1 MKVHLGL
8 DWWPVGQGLFSSGR
22 LHYDNQVVSWVY
34 DCGTASSDR
43 HLLGSLHDFGREHTA
58 AGADGIDFAVLSH
71 FDRDHVSGFERLV
84 VRHPIHMVL
93 LPYIPLWQ
101 RLVIAAQQGIA
112 AEDALFRFFVN
123 PADYLFSIPGQQIG
137 EVVFVPPA
145 GSGGEGDGEFP
156 SAPVPEGPRPS
167 ELKVD
172 YGAPPDDER
181 PILAANIF
189 HDPRVRYLA
198 KGGRLLLRF
207 WEFVPYNDAEL
218 SVRADAAFRAAAE
231 PLIQRLMCPSRG
243 SPAVA
248 LRKLRSLYDRTFG
261 KTSFRRNQISLFLYS
276 GPLDHCSRA
285 DVNGW
290 DPRFEPGVWERFAQL
305 SPGDGMLETPDRL
318 NAMIRFYG
326 SSTRMAK
333 MGILQVMHHGAKSS
347 WHPGIAERL
356 CPVASIICSEPT
368 DNRYRHPHAEV
379 LRDFWS
385 HGAIQVD
392 SVGRMRLDLDI
403 YI

>member
-1 MKVHLGL
+1 MNVRLVL

-22 LHYDNQVVSWVY
+22 LHHDNQVASWVY

-43 HLLGSLHDFGREHTA
+43 HLLGSLYDFGREHTA

-123 PADYLFSIPGQQIG
+123 PAGYLFSIPGQQIGG

-145 GSGGEGDGEFP
+145 GSGGGEGGDGEFP
-156 SAPVPEGPRPS
+156 SAPAPEGPRPS

-181 PILAANIF
+181 PILAAHIF
-189 HDPRVRYLA
+189 HDPPRVRYLA
-198 KGGRLLLRF
+198 KGGRLLLPF
-207 WEFVPYNDAEL
+207 WEFVPPYNDAEL

-231 PLIQRLMCPSRG
+231 PLIQRLIRPSRG

-248 LRKLRSLYDRTFG
+248 LKKLRSLYDRTFG
-261 KTSFRRNQISLFLYS
+261 KTSSRRNQISLFLYS
-276 GPLDHCSRA
+276 GPLDHCSCA
-285 DVNGW
+285 DVMGGS
-290 DPRFEPGVWERFAQL
+290 PPVRARRLGAFCAAQ
-305 SPGDGMLETPDRL
+305 SGR
-318 NAMIRFYG
+318 
-326 SSTRMAK
+326 
-333 MGILQVMHHGAKSS
+333 
-347 WHPGIAERL
+347 WHA
-356 CPVASIICSEPT
+356 
-368 DNRYRHPHAEV
+368 RY
-379 LRDFWS
+379 S
-385 HGAIQVD
+385 
-392 SVGRMRLDLDI
+392 
-403 YI
+403 